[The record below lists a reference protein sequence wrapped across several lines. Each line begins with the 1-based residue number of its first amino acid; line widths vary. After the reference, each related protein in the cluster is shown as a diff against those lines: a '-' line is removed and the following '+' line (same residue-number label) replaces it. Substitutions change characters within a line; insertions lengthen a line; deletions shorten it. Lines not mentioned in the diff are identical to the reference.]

1 MPKVIT
7 IYWRDIPAQVNVK
20 AGRKRAKKLLPDR
33 FQHAID
39 RAAMRAKK
47 IDADAYLED
56 WRRISVNKQGS
67 DLEELVTETANYL
80 NDEYDE
86 ERLEAIVR
94 NKGLAPHFSD
104 TPDSRISPNS
114 SSKSEVSTD

>member
-20 AGRKRAKKLLPDR
+20 AGRKRAKKLLPSR
-33 FQHAID
+33 FQQAID

-67 DLEELVTETANYL
+67 DLDELVTETANRL

-94 NKGLAPHFSD
+94 NKGLAPHFPD
-104 TPDSRISPNS
+104 TSG
-114 SSKSEVSTD
+114 TDTS

>member
-7 IYWRDIPAQVNVK
+7 IYWRDIPAQVNAK

-47 IDADAYLED
+47 IDADAYLDD
-56 WRRISVNKQGS
+56 WRRQSVNKQGN
-67 DLEELVTETANYL
+67 DLDELVKETANLL
-80 NDEYDE
+80 NNEYNE
-86 ERLEAIVR
+86 EKLEAMVR
-94 NKGLAPHFSD
+94 NKGLSLGSSN
-104 TPDSRISPNS
+104 TPNISAET
-114 SSKSEVSTD
+114 KESTR